1 MQLRDAKVQKI
12 LLVYFMLAG
21 AVYLYFMTQAVP
33 FTYQK
38 RGQVLEEMRGRAE
51 ELEGQIQKA
60 RVAVKDMAKLER
72 EYSELHRRWE
82 LARELLPP
90 DKEVAA
96 LLRKVTVAGA
106 RAGVEFVMFQPLGQV
121 GKDHYTE
128 NPVQVAVIGNFHQV
142 ATFLSNVANLS
153 RIVNVA
159 DLKIHSYDQADEPEK
174 TARAEFVAT
183 AYSLKKEGA
192 TSGATVQVGG

>member
-1 MQLRDAKVQKI
+1 MQLRDPKIQKM
-12 LLVYFMLAG
+12 LLIYFVLAG
-21 AVYLYFMTQAVP
+21 AVYVYFMTQVVP
-33 FTYQK
+33 ITYQA
-38 RGQVLEEMRGRAE
+38 RGQVLEEAQAAAT
-51 ELEGQIQKA
+51 ELETQIQKA
-60 RVAVKDMAKLER
+60 KVAVKDMAKLEG
-72 EYSELHRRWE
+72 EYSEMHHRWV

-121 GKDHYTE
+121 PQEHYTG
-128 NPVQVAVIGNFHQV
+128 NPVQVEVVGNYHQI

-159 DLKIHSYDQADEPEK
+159 DLKIHSYANAEEPEK
-174 TARAEFVAT
+174 SAKAEFVAT
-183 AYSLKKEGA
+183 AYSLKKEGG